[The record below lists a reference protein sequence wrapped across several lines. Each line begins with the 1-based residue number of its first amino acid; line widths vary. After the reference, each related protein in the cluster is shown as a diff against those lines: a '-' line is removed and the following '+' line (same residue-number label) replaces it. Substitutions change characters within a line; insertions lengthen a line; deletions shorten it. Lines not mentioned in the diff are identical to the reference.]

1 MVDSPVPRTHAG
13 VKLAVSSS
21 PFRAALRAGTL
32 THLEWLEG
40 CASRLAVDGV
50 VFALADLPRT
60 DAEYA
65 AQVKKVAVDL
75 GLVPVALEVPG
86 LLDPA
91 GSDESRLAALALAGA
106 LGVLLLRGTTGPPG
120 ELPPKMF
127 VWTVEVAKALAA
139 RAKAANLTVVVA
151 AAPGTTSPDLA
162 GVRHLLKDVDSAWLR
177 YEAGVAEGRD
187 ELGPRDR
194 VLIERVPLE
203 SDPRTVDVRR
213 PGWYVIEGEGGP
225 DPFLR
230 ISALVA
236 GLRGE
241 QPQMPSRSPA

>member
-1 MVDSPVPRTHAG
+1 M
-13 VKLAVSSS
+13 KIAVSSS

-40 CASRLAVDGV
+40 CASRLAADGV
-50 VFALADLPRT
+50 AFALADLPRT

-65 AQVKKVAVDL
+65 AQAKKVAVDL

-91 GSDESRLAALALAGA
+91 GSAASRTEALALAGA
-106 LGVLLLRGTTGPPG
+106 LGVLLVSGTAGPPG

-139 RAKAANLTVVVA
+139 QAKAANVTVVVA
-151 AAPGTTSPDLA
+151 PAAGTIAPDLA

-177 YEAGVAEGRD
+177 YEADVGAPRD
-187 ELGPRDR
+187 ELGHRDR
-194 VLIERVPLE
+194 VLLERVDLDAQLAE
-203 SDPRTVDVRR
+203 VDRGR
-213 PGWYVIEGEGGP
+213 PGWYVVTGDEVD
-225 DPFLR
+225 DPFGRVAAAIGRLR
-230 ISALVA
+230 SLN
-236 GLRGE
+236 
-241 QPQMPSRSPA
+241 

>member
-1 MVDSPVPRTHAG
+1 M
-13 VKLAVSSS
+13 KIAVSSS

-40 CASRLAVDGV
+40 CASRLDADGV

-65 AQVKKVAVDL
+65 AQAKKVAVDV

-91 GSDESRLAALALAGA
+91 GSAESRGTALALARE
-106 LGVLLLRGTTGPPG
+106 LGVLFLSGTAGPPG

-127 VWTVEVAKALAA
+127 VWTVEAAKALAA
-139 RAKAANLTVVVA
+139 EAKAANITVAVA
-151 AAPGTTSPDLA
+151 PAAGTTAADLA

-177 YEAGVAEGRD
+177 YDADAFALRG

-194 VLIERVPLE
+194 VVLERVALGAE
-203 SDPRTVDVRR
+203 LTQVDRTRR
-213 PGWYVIEGEGGP
+213 GWYVVGGTGGA
-225 DPFLR
+225 DPFADVAAAIARLR
-230 ISALVA
+230 EAS
-236 GLRGE
+236 
-241 QPQMPSRSPA
+241 